1 MQEQS
6 YRKAVFFRY
15 LEEDIFRLRMI
26 GYNDFRY
33 LKSNKQSR
41 VPSCDALHFVVSGR
55 GKMLLGDREYDIEQ
69 GDLFL
74 LPHDE
79 PVIYFASDEEP
90 WDYYWISFSPSSKI
104 EMQQRLGMSM
114 VNPVKKSRNPQKIK
128 ELFEQLFAEN
138 DQSERLDYRALSA
151 FLLLLS
157 LEGDGMETRK
167 GQSNRRIALVEDAK
181 QIMQIHYANEEFSA
195 GKLPGML
202 YVSGRH
208 LGKMFKEETGLTLAA
223 YLVAVR
229 LNHAGELLR
238 SREYSISELCSA
250 TGFGDERYF
259 MKRFKEKFGV
269 TVKEYRQKC
278 RTNPDGKSR

>member
-1 MQEQS
+1 MTELS
-6 YRKAVFFRY
+6 YRRAVFFRY
-15 LEEDIFRLRMI
+15 FEDDIFRLRMI

-33 LKSNKQSR
+33 LKSTRQSR
-41 VPSCDALHFVVSGR
+41 VHSCDALHFVISGR

-79 PVIYFASDEEP
+79 PVIYFASEEEP
-90 WDYYWISFSPSSKI
+90 WAYYWISFSPSSKI
-104 EMQQRLGMSM
+104 GLQQRLGMS
-114 VNPVKKSRNPQKIK
+114 VTNPVKKSRNPQKIK
-128 ELFEQLFAEN
+128 EVFEQLFVKN

-151 FLLLLS
+151 FLFLLS
-157 LEGDGMETRK
+157 LESDVLETRK
-167 GQSNRRIALVEDAK
+167 AQSSRRTTLVEDAK
-181 QIMQIHYANEEFSA
+181 QIMQIHYANEEFSV

-202 YVSGRH
+202 YVSSRH
-208 LGKMFKEETGLTLAA
+208 LGKLFKGETGLTLAA
-223 YLVAVR
+223 YLTALR

-238 SREYSISELCSA
+238 NRDYSISELCSA

-278 RTNPDGKSR
+278 RTNP